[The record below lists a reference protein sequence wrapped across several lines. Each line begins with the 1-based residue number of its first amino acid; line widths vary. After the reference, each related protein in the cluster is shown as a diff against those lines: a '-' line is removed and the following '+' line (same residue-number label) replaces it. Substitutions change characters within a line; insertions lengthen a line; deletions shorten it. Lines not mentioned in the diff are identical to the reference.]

1 MGLELFRNW
10 IDLWIRFR
18 WTLLAIAV
26 LVGVASW
33 WGGRQLEFDRS
44 IENMFSPGD
53 PLIPPYR
60 KLKATFGGNE
70 IIMGVYREP
79 NLYAPDG
86 EAMERLTQFRKQL
99 EALDGVREVLA
110 LDRPPI
116 KELVLAPDSDAG
128 QRVLE
133 LFAGFTHNADLNIAA
148 LPIQLEPDTEN
159 RDELVE
165 TIRAMFDELPQG
177 MITGEPVM
185 VVDGFNYVEEDGAR
199 LGWATTFLLGLV
211 ILFAFRSLRWVAIAL
226 LVVQLSL
233 WSTQSLLAAIGMQ
246 MSMVS
251 SMLTAIVTV
260 IGVATVIH
268 LIIRFR
274 QYRGEGDEPREALA
288 RSVHWLAAPV
298 FWACVTDAVGFCALL
313 ITKVGP
319 VHDFGIM
326 MSVGA
331 LLVPVA
337 AFLLLPGLVLSGRW
351 GVDPAQ
357 VWGEGFLEHRLRW
370 IINRVER
377 HPMVISLVAV
387 LLLSVSLYGATRLEV
402 ESDFTKNF
410 REGTP
415 IVQAYDFVEDE
426 LGGAGIWD
434 IALPAPEVLTW
445 SYLRQVSD
453 FEQELREVA
462 PELTKVLSLSDVLY
476 ATSPVDPHG
485 PGLAFLFRAVLNRAL
500 VKLDE
505 EMPQTLASLHGQDP
519 DNPDSYWFRV
529 MLLSPERQDAEA
541 KKELIAKVEAHAA
554 TFKWEEAE
562 TTDQPYVTGFYILL
576 TNLIDSLI
584 ADQWKSFLL
593 AIAGI
598 GLTMSIA
605 FRSLRYGLVALVP
618 NVLPV
623 LLVTGM
629 IGLSG
634 FRINMGAAMIAAVS
648 MGLSVDSSIHY
659 IMGFQRYLREGKA
672 VSDALQT
679 VQHGVGRAVVF
690 STLALIAGFS
700 VLCFSDFIPTI
711 YFGVLVS
718 LTMLG
723 GLIGNL
729 IVLPLLLK
737 LVTPT
742 PGDTP

>member
-1 MGLELFRNW
+1 MLRKW
-10 IDLWIRFR
+10 IDTWIGLR
-18 WTLLAIAV
+18 WPLLAIGVIA
-26 LVGVASW
+26 GVAAL
-33 WGGRQLEFDRS
+33 WGGQQLEFDRS

-60 KLKATFGGNE
+60 KFNATFGGNE

-79 NLYAPDG
+79 DLYAADG
-86 EAMERLTQFRKQL
+86 EAMARLTEFRLRL
-99 EALDGVREVLA
+99 EALEGVCEVLA

-116 KELVLAPDSDAG
+116 DKFVLDPNSNTG
-128 QRVLE
+128 HEVLK
-133 LFAGFTHNADLNIAA
+133 LFAGFTHDADLDIAA
-148 LPIQLEPDTEN
+148 LPIQLEPGLDN
-159 RDELVE
+159 REELVE
-165 TIRAMFDELPQG
+165 TIRQMFAEMPGG

-185 VVDGFNYVEEDGAR
+185 VVDGFDYVEQDGAR
-199 LGWATTFLLGLV
+199 LGWATTLLLGLV
-211 ILFAFRSLRWVAIAL
+211 ILLAFRSLRWVVIAL
-226 LVVQLSL
+226 LVVQLTL

-246 MSMVS
+246 LSMVS

-268 LIIRFR
+268 LITRFR

-298 FWACVTDAVGFCALL
+298 FWACVTDAVGFCSLL

-331 LLVPVA
+331 LLVPIA
-337 AFLLLPGLVLSGRW
+337 AFLLLPGMILSGRW

-370 IINRVER
+370 TIDRVER
-377 HPMVISLVAV
+377 HPTIISLVAI
-387 LLLSVSLYGATRLEV
+387 LLLGVSLYGATRLEV

-415 IVQAYDFVEDE
+415 IVQAYNFVEDE

-434 IALPAPEVLTW
+434 IALPAPEKLTRA
-445 SYLRQVSD
+445 YLRQVRD
-453 FEQELREVA
+453 FERELRTEA
-462 PELTKVLSLSDVLY
+462 PELSKVLSLADVLY
-476 ATSPVDPHG
+476 ATTPIDPHG
-485 PGLAFLFRAVLNRAL
+485 PGLAFVFRTALNRA
-500 VKLDE
+500 VGMLDQ
-505 EMPQTLASLHGQDP
+505 EMPRTLASLHGQDP
-519 DNPDSYWFRV
+519 DNPDRYWFRV

-541 KKELIAKVEAHAA
+541 KKALIAKVEAHAA
-554 TFKWEEAE
+554 TFEWDGADS
-562 TTDQPYVTGFYILL
+562 TDEPYVTGFYILL

-593 AIAGI
+593 ATAGI
-598 GLTMSIA
+598 GVTMSIA
-605 FRSLRYGLVALVP
+605 FRSVRYGLIALVP
-618 NVLPV
+618 NILPV
-623 LLVTGM
+623 LLVTGL

-634 FRINMGAAMIAAVS
+634 YRINMGAAMIAAVS

-659 IMGFQRYLREGKA
+659 IMSFQRCLRDGQNARE
-672 VSDALQT
+672 ALQL

-690 STLALIAGFS
+690 STLALIVGFS

-729 IVLPLLLK
+729 IVLPLLLQ
-737 LVTPT
+737 LVTPAVNRS
-742 PGDTP
+742 P